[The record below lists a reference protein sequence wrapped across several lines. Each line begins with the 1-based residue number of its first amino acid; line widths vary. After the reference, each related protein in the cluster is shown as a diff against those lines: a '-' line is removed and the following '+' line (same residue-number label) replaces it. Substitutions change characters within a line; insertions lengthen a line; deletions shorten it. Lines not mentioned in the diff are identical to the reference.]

1 MFYGLSVVY
10 IQIFIRKIREG
21 KNYLIYYYYYKL
33 KRKYFLFKNI
43 IMRYSL
49 FFFFLNNY
57 NLIIFLENIK
67 KKIFNII
74 VILSFIK
81 IYLKINIKNK
91 IFYSINYIKKL
102 K

>member
-33 KRKYFLFKNI
+33 KRKYFLFKNV

-49 FFFFLNNY
+49 FFFFFKNY
-57 NLIIFLENIK
+57 NLIIFLENRK
-67 KKIFNII
+67 NKFFNII
-74 VILSFIK
+74 VILNFIK
-81 IYLKINIKNK
+81 IYLKNK
-91 IFYSINYIKKL
+91 IFFYLINYKKKIK
-102 K
+102 